1 MRFLPSLHSTP
12 QQPARRPTRR
22 RAPAPAARAT
32 VHARCGI
39 ESESKVRALCVL
51 GLKPGTRL
59 LGLRTSQ
66 EHDDTVHIQV
76 TLSVEG
82 PAGVLLEQLI
92 SRLSAEPDVRD
103 LHWRVHSGP
112 APRKTRGR
120 RGREAAA

>member
-1 MRFLPSLHSTP
+1 MRFLPSPHSTP
-12 QQPARRPTRR
+12 QPTPRPARR
-22 RAPAPAARAT
+22 RAPDPAARAT
-32 VHARCGI
+32 VHVRCGI
-39 ESESKVRALCVL
+39 ENEAKVRALCVL
-51 GLKPGTRL
+51 GLKPGTHL

-66 EHDDTVHIQV
+66 DHDDTVRIWV

-112 APRKTRGR
+112 APRKARGR
-120 RGREAAA
+120 RREEAAA